1 MLCEKDGK
9 WYFLAFHGIIK
20 KDMTDA
26 SSRVNNGSPGKSDR
40 LFYNKLKK
48 KIVTNYSF
56 NFLNRYRPIW
66 IIYFSLCEF

>member
-40 LFYNKLKK
+40 R
-48 KIVTNYSF
+48 
-56 NFLNRYRPIW
+56 NRM
-66 IIYFSLCEF
+66 